1 MDVELRGLDACSQV
15 ATSDVGDHRAVVDA
29 VAKRR
34 KMNIPA
40 LLTES
45 ALQLDIGGHAPA
57 NHKWHAALCHLA
69 RDLHD
74 ERVTPSLAGC
84 RQG

>member
-1 MDVELRGLDACSQV
+1 
-15 ATSDVGDHRAVVDA
+15 
-29 VAKRR
+29 
-34 KMNIPA
+34 MNIPA

-74 ERVTPSLAGC
+74 ERVYYRVLDCPAQLGQDLRIV
-84 RQG
+84 RQLLRVLFDEEQHRGLEPREAKII